1 MKIEFKIDSSINET
15 KVVIYANE
23 MNEEVNNIMDKLENN
38 NNSESIMGLLDDRN
52 YILDLKEIESFFIED
67 SKVFA
72 RKKGKKYR
80 VKKRIFELEELLYNT
95 SFVRIS
101 NSEIVNFNKVDSLDI
116 QGRITIILKFKSG
129 EITYVSRRY
138 ISKIKKY
145 LNI

>member
-52 YILDLKEIESFFIED
+52 YILDLKEIESFFTED

>member
-138 ISKIKKY
+138 ISKIKK
-145 LNI
+145 

>member
-1 MKIEFKIDSSINET
+1 MKIEFEIDKNIDET
-15 KVVIYANE
+15 KVVIYAKE
-23 MNEEVNNIMDKLENN
+23 MNEEVKKIINKLENN
-38 NNSESIMGLLDDRN
+38 NNSDSIMGLLDDRN
-52 YILDLKEIESFFIED
+52 YILDLKDIESFFTED

-72 RKKGKKYR
+72 RKDGKKYR